1 MGYSWMAANSSVD
14 RFGDSGI
21 NHTMRIIRRPV
32 FLCVWFLC
40 ASVVFIAGCEN
51 RQNSTSGSAPKTTAV
66 ETMGDSIISTK
77 VKSGL
82 LADPFVKGLDPKVET
97 RNGNV
102 QFSGSVENKAQMDRA
117 IEIARSVGGVKSV
130 ENKMDIK
137 K

>member
-1 MGYSWMAANSSVD
+1 
-14 RFGDSGI
+14 
-21 NHTMRIIRRPV
+21 MRSFHKTIPLYIW
-32 FLCVWFLC
+32 LLI
-40 ASVVFIAGCEN
+40 ASTAFIAGCDTHPA
-51 RQNSTSGSAPKTTAV
+51 STAV
-66 ETMGDSIISTK
+66 SEPAATLDDSIITTK
-77 VKSGL
+77 IKSGI
-82 LADPFVKGLDPKVET
+82 LADPFVKGLDPHVET